1 MPILVF
7 SPQSKTFVAKGND
20 GKFTPIG
27 PIRIAGQGVINVNGK
42 SPPGPTAISREKPIA
57 DNSADTKG

>member
-1 MPILVF
+1 M
-7 SPQSKTFVAKGND
+7 AKGND